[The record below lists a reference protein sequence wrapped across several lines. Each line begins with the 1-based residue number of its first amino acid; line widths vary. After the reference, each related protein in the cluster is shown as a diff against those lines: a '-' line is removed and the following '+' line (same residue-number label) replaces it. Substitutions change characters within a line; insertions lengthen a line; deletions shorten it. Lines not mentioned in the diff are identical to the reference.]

1 MAAAKRK
8 VNKRDDERMNTRE
21 GGLSWLARIAP
32 RWAYRRECYRR
43 GVRELRSM
51 RDGLDGM
58 RNYDAARPDR
68 LNASWRV
75 TNAPPN
81 MTDSAYRD
89 LLRARARDLERNSD
103 LFNSMIQAYLRG
115 VVGWGLQLQ
124 PNTGDA
130 ELDARLGALFE
141 RWRRARNCDAQGA
154 LTFDEM
160 CAQIV
165 RRKLVDGGVLIVKSY
180 GGSTVPLQ
188 LQLLEV
194 DMLAG
199 TVTAPHERGN
209 TVVAGVELTPA
220 GRTVGYWIT
229 PRTPDEL
236 ERSAPVFI
244 PEKDCI
250 FYRASTRPGQVREMP
265 AAAAAM
271 ARLRD
276 VEGYIEAQSVK
287 ERVAACFAAFI
298 KRSTPPVGV
307 GMGLA
312 RRNRDGAPEYQGS
325 TITPGMIAHLGLDED
340 VSFAQPPSA
349 GSEATSFTRL
359 LTRMTA
365 ASLGLSY
372 EVASR
377 DMSQVTYSSARQG
390 LIEDEM
396 TYRMEQ
402 QSLTDHVLTEVY
414 ESFVISAVV
423 SGRVDIP
430 DFWARKQDYLRCDWI
445 PQGRQW
451 IDPQKEANAN
461 ATALQFGLKPF
472 AEIAGASGY
481 DWRRMMDQLKAEQDY
496 AQAIGL
502 KLPWSAGQ
510 VDAAAATVG
519 DSSAGGAAGDE
530 GGGEI
535 DGSNEEGGQ

>member
-1 MAAAKRK
+1 
-8 VNKRDDERMNTRE
+8 MNTRE

-51 RDGLDGM
+51 RDGLDGLDGM

-124 PNTGDA
+124 PNTGDG
-130 ELDARLGALFE
+130 ELDARLGELFE

-180 GGSTVPLQ
+180 GGSAVPLQ

-220 GRTVGYWIT
+220 GRTAGYWIT

-236 ERSAPVFI
+236 EISAPVFI

-287 ERVAACFAAFI
+287 ERVAACFAAF
-298 KRSTPPVGV
+298 
-307 GMGLA
+307 MLQQA
-312 RRNRDGAPEYQGS
+312 Y
-325 TITPGMIAHLGLDED
+325 AHG
-340 VSFAQPPSA
+340 
-349 GSEATSFTRL
+349 
-359 LTRMTA
+359 
-365 ASLGLSY
+365 
-372 EVASR
+372 
-377 DMSQVTYSSARQG
+377 
-390 LIEDEM
+390 
-396 TYRMEQ
+396 
-402 QSLTDHVLTEVY
+402 
-414 ESFVISAVV
+414 
-423 SGRVDIP
+423 
-430 DFWARKQDYLRCDWI
+430 
-445 PQGRQW
+445 
-451 IDPQKEANAN
+451 
-461 ATALQFGLKPF
+461 
-472 AEIAGASGY
+472 
-481 DWRRMMDQLKAEQDY
+481 
-496 AQAIGL
+496 
-502 KLPWSAGQ
+502 
-510 VDAAAATVG
+510 
-519 DSSAGGAAGDE
+519 
-530 GGGEI
+530 
-535 DGSNEEGGQ
+535 

>member
-1 MAAAKRK
+1 
-8 VNKRDDERMNTRE
+8 MNA
-21 GGLSWLARIAP
+21 GGSGLGWLARIAP
-32 RWAYRRECYRR
+32 KWAYRRECYRR
-43 GVRELRSM
+43 GVYELRSM
-51 RDGLDGM
+51 RDGAPDDV
-58 RNYDAARPDR
+58 RSYDAARPDR
-68 LNASWRV
+68 LNTNWRAV
-75 TNAPPN
+75 NAPPN
-81 MTDSAYRD
+81 VTDSAYRD

-124 PNTGDA
+124 PNTGNP
-130 ELDARLGALFE
+130 ELDEQLGTLFE

-165 RRKLVDGGVLIVKSY
+165 RRKLVDGGILIAKSY
-180 GGSTVPLQ
+180 GGSDVPLQ

-199 TVTAPHERGN
+199 TVIAPKHKGN
-209 TVVAGVELTPA
+209 TVVSGVELNPS
-220 GRTVGYWIT
+220 GKPIGFWIN
-229 PRTPDEL
+229 PRTPDEQ
-236 ERSAPVFI
+236 ESAAPIFI
-244 PEKDCI
+244 DENDCI
-250 FYRASTRPGQVREMP
+250 FYRSTTRPGQIREMP
-265 AAAAAM
+265 MAAAAM
-271 ARLRD
+271 TRLRD

-298 KRSTPPVGV
+298 KRSSPQMGI
-307 GMGLA
+307 GMGA
-312 RRNRDGAPEYQGS
+312 PRRNADGVPEYQGS

-402 QSLTDHVLTEVY
+402 QSLIDHVLTEVY

-423 SGRVDIP
+423 SERISIP
-430 DFWARKQDYLRCDWI
+430 DFWKHKNDYMRHDWI

-461 ATALQFGLKPF
+461 ATALKFGLKPY
-472 AEIAGASGY
+472 AEVAGACGY
-481 DWRRMMDQLKAEQDY
+481 DWRRMMDQLKEEQDY
-496 AQAIGL
+496 AQSIGL
-502 KLPWSAGQ
+502 NLPWGT
-510 VDAAAATVG
+510 AAKGSDTDG
-519 DSSAGGAAGDE
+519 DGADDDE
-530 GGGEI
+530 RGGE
-535 DGSNEEGGQ
+535 DGEKQ

>member
-1 MAAAKRK
+1 
-8 VNKRDDERMNTRE
+8 MNTRE

-51 RDGLDGM
+51 RDYMDGLNGM

-244 PEKDCI
+244 PE
-250 FYRASTRPGQVREMP
+250 
-265 AAAAAM
+265 
-271 ARLRD
+271 
-276 VEGYIEAQSVK
+276 
-287 ERVAACFAAFI
+287 
-298 KRSTPPVGV
+298 
-307 GMGLA
+307 
-312 RRNRDGAPEYQGS
+312 
-325 TITPGMIAHLGLDED
+325 
-340 VSFAQPPSA
+340 
-349 GSEATSFTRL
+349 
-359 LTRMTA
+359 MTA
-365 ASLGLSY
+365 
-372 EVASR
+372 
-377 DMSQVTYSSARQG
+377 YSTARQ
-390 LIEDEM
+390 
-396 TYRMEQ
+396 R
-402 QSLTDHVLTEVY
+402 
-414 ESFVISAVV
+414 
-423 SGRVDIP
+423 GR
-430 DFWARKQDYLRCDWI
+430 ARCARC
-445 PQGRQW
+445 RQPRPRW
-451 IDPQKEANAN
+451 RGC
-461 ATALQFGLKPF
+461 AT
-472 AEIAGASGY
+472 
-481 DWRRMMDQLKAEQDY
+481 
-496 AQAIGL
+496 
-502 KLPWSAGQ
+502 
-510 VDAAAATVG
+510 
-519 DSSAGGAAGDE
+519 
-530 GGGEI
+530 
-535 DGSNEEGGQ
+535 